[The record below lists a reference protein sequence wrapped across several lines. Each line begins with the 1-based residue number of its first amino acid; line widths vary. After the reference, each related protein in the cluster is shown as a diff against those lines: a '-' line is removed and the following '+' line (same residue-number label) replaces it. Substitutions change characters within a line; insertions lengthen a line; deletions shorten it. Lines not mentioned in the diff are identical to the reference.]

1 MGAFEKGPPPLSL
14 SGIAKTMTDEMTS
27 LRHRRKRVA
36 QIHPRVRPA
45 YLENKRG

>member
-1 MGAFEKGPPPLSL
+1 MGAFEKGPPPSL

-36 QIHPRVRPA
+36 QIHRRVRR
-45 YLENKRG
+45 LFGK